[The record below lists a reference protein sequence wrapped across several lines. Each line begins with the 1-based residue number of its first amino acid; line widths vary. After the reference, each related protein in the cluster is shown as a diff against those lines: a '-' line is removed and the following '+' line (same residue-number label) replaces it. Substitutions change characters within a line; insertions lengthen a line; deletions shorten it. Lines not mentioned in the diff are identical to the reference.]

1 MSENEG
7 SVSESQ
13 QVGMV
18 LGTESATPLEW
29 WVAIELEQFL
39 QLDDVVLVRTTVPGV
54 GEVRVSGVVDMVRA
68 QHEGG
73 RFESDVFLVEKG
85 LLPLEIARSAHVI
98 STRVEPEIWV
108 PPQPGDRVVRVRGRD
123 RAEALHFDAM
133 EQPLAAGLSRDGQ
146 PIYLDL
152 SFLDGRRGA
161 HINISGVS
169 GVATKTTYASF
180 VIYSLFHSGVL
191 GGEAANTKALVFNV
205 KGEDLL
211 FLDRH
216 NAGLDDA
223 SRERYAQ
230 LGLPPGPFESV
241 GIWAPVRRKAEVPT
255 PDTGSRQDG
264 VRAYFWTVRDV
275 IRESLLRFMFAEAGD
290 ERSQIADLVTRVESA
305 LQREAEDVPDSPAT
319 VRLPNE
325 GGELVHVK
333 SFDQLCELI
342 DRRLSADGSSWAGY
356 AAPGTVSAFLR
367 RLDGAR
373 LHCGHLI
380 KGADAPE
387 PEKHRIDWESNQVSV
402 IDIHNLHDR
411 AKRFVVGVAVKRL
424 FEQKETT
431 GSARP
436 LVFLLLDEL
445 NKYAPREGWS
455 PIKEVLLDISERGRS
470 LGIILIGAQQTAS
483 EVERRIVSNAAI
495 RVVGRLDAAESH
507 RAEYGFLTETAR
519 QRAALLKPGTMLL
532 QQPHL
537 PVPLEVTFP
546 FPAWATRFSEA
557 LAPVGTGDPFEKFE
571 R

>member
-1 MSENEG
+1 MSENKHEQ
-7 SVSESQ
+7 VSQ

-29 WVAIELEQFL
+29 WVAIEPEQFL
-39 QLDDVVLVRTTVPGV
+39 QLDDVVLVRTSVPGA

-68 QHEGG
+68 QHEGS
-73 RFESDVFLVEKG
+73 RFESDVFLVEQG
-85 LLPLEIARSAHVI
+85 LLPLQIARSAHVV
-98 STRVEPEIWV
+98 STRVEPEVWV

-123 RAEALHFDAM
+123 REEALHFDAM

-180 VIYSLFHSGVL
+180 VLYSLFHSGVL
-191 GGEAANTKALVFNV
+191 GGEAANTKALIFNV

-211 FLDRH
+211 FLDRP
-216 NAGLDDA
+216 NAGLDDR

-230 LGLPPGPFESV
+230 LSLPAGPFESV
-241 GIWAPVRRKAEVPT
+241 GIWAPVRRKVGVPT

-264 VRAYFWTVRDV
+264 VRAYFWTVRDL
-275 IRESLLRFMFAEAGD
+275 IRDSLLRFMFAEAGD
-290 ERSQIADLVTRVESA
+290 ERSQVADLVTRVEAA
-305 LQREAEDVPDSPAT
+305 LQREAQDVPDSPAT
-319 VRLPNE
+319 VQIPDEN
-325 GGELVHVK
+325 GQPIHVK

-342 DRRLSADGSSWAGY
+342 DRRLSADGSTWAGY

-380 KGADAPE
+380 KGADGPE
-387 PEKHRIDWESNQVSV
+387 PEKHKIDWESNQVSV

-411 AKRFVVGVAVKRL
+411 AKRFVVGVVVKRL

-436 LVFLLLDEL
+436 LVFLVLDEL

-483 EVERRIVSNAAI
+483 EVERRIVANAAI
-495 RVVGRLDAAESH
+495 RVVGRLDPAEAQ
-507 RAEYGFLTETAR
+507 RAEYGFLTDTAR
-519 QRAALLKPGTMLL
+519 QRAVLLKPGTMLL

-537 PVPLEVTFP
+537 PIPLEVTFP
-546 FPAWATRFSEA
+546 FPAWATSVSEA
-557 LAPVGTGDPFEKFE
+557 LAPIGAGDPFDKFE

>member
-1 MSENEG
+1 MSENGFDLE
-7 SVSESQ
+7 SES
-13 QVGMV
+13 VGRV

-29 WVAIELEQFL
+29 WVAIEPEQFL
-39 QLDDVVLVRTTVPGV
+39 QLDDVVLVRTTVPG
-54 GEVRVSGVVDMVRA
+54 GTEVRVSGVVDMVRA
-68 QHEGG
+68 QHEGS
-73 RFESDVFLVEKG
+73 RFESDVFLVEQG
-85 LLPLEIARSAHVI
+85 LLPLQIARSAHVV
-98 STRVEPEIWV
+98 STRVEPEVWV

-133 EQPLAAGLSRDGQ
+133 EQLLSAGLSRDGQ
-146 PIYLDL
+146 PIYIDL

-180 VIYSLFHSGVL
+180 VLYSLFHSGVL
-191 GGEAANTKALVFNV
+191 GGEAANTKALIFNV

-211 FLDRH
+211 FLDRP
-216 NAGLDDA
+216 NARLDEA
-223 SRERYAQ
+223 SRERYGQ
-230 LGLPPGPFESV
+230 LGLPAGPFDSV
-241 GIWAPVRRKAEVPT
+241 GIWAPVRRKVDVPT

-264 VRAYFWTVRDV
+264 VRAYFWTVRDL
-275 IRESLLRFMFAEAGD
+275 IEESLLRFMFAEAGD
-290 ERSQIADLVTRVESA
+290 ERSQIADLVTRVEAA
-305 LQREAEDVPDSPAT
+305 LQREAQPVPDSPAT
-319 VRLPNE
+319 VQIPDIDRQ
-325 GGELVHVK
+325 LVHVK

-342 DRRLSADGSSWAGY
+342 DRRLSADGSTWAGY

-380 KGADAPE
+380 KGADGPE
-387 PEKHRIDWESNQVSV
+387 PEKHKIDWESNQVSV

-411 AKRFVVGVAVKRL
+411 AKRFVVGVVVKRL

-431 GSARP
+431 GSAKP
-436 LVFLLLDEL
+436 LVFLVLDEL

-483 EVERRIVSNAAI
+483 EVERRIVANAAI
-495 RVVGRLDAAESH
+495 RVVGRLDPAEAQ
-507 RAEYGFLTETAR
+507 RAEYGFLTDTAR

-537 PVPLEVTFP
+537 PIPLEVTFP
-546 FPAWATRFSEA
+546 FPAWATRVTEA
-557 LAPVGTGDPFEKFE
+557 LAPLGAGDPFAKFE
-571 R
+571 

>member
-1 MSENEG
+1 
-7 SVSESQ
+7 
-13 QVGMV
+13 MV
-18 LGTESATPLEW
+18 LGTESSTPLQW
-29 WVAIELEQFL
+29 WVAIEPDQFL
-39 QLDDVVLVRTTVPGV
+39 QLDDVVLVRTAVPGV
-54 GEVRVSGVVDMVRA
+54 GEVRISGVVDIVRA
-68 QHEGG
+68 QHEGS
-73 RFESDVFLVEKG
+73 RFESDVFLVEQG
-85 LLPLEIARSAHVI
+85 VLPLQIARSGRVV
-98 STRVEPEIWV
+98 STRVEPEVWV
-108 PPQPGDRVVRVRGRD
+108 PPQPGDRVVRVRGRHRD
-123 RAEALHFDAM
+123 EALHFDAM

-180 VIYSLFHSGVL
+180 VLYSLFHSGVL
-191 GGEAANTKALVFNV
+191 GGEAANTKALIFNV

-211 FLDRH
+211 FLDRP
-216 NAGLDDA
+216 NAGLDHEA
-223 SRERYAQ
+223 RARYAQ
-230 LGLPPGPFESV
+230 LGLPAGPFESV
-241 GIWAPVRRKAEVPT
+241 GIWAPVRRRVDVPA

-264 VRAYFWTVRDV
+264 VRAYFWTVRDLV
-275 IRESLLRFMFAEAGD
+275 KESLLRFMFAEAGD
-290 ERSQIADLVTRVESA
+290 ERSQIADLVTRVEAA
-305 LQREAEDVPDSPAT
+305 LQREAEEVPDSPAT
-319 VRLPNE
+319 VRLPDE
-325 GGELVHVK
+325 AGEMVHVT
-333 SFDQLCELI
+333 SFEQLCALI
-342 DRRLSADGSSWAGY
+342 DRRLSAEPSTWSGY

-387 PEKHRIDWESNQVSV
+387 PLAHRIDWESHQVSV

-411 AKRFVVGVAVKRL
+411 AKRFVVGVVVKRL

-436 LVFLLLDEL
+436 LVFLVLDEL

-455 PIKEVLLDISERGRS
+455 PIKEVLLDVSERGRS
-470 LGIILIGAQQTAS
+470 LGVVLIGAQQTAS
-483 EVERRIVSNAAI
+483 EVERRVVANSAI
-495 RVVGRLDAAESH
+495 RVVGRLDPAEAL
-507 RAEYGFLTETAR
+507 RAEYGFLTDTAR

-537 PVPLEVTFP
+537 PVPLEVAFP
-546 FPAWATRFSEA
+546 FPSWATRASEA
-557 LAPVGTGDPFEKFE
+557 LAPAGAGDPFDAFE

>member
-1 MSENEG
+1 MSEAGGVNAG
-7 SVSESQ
+7 SQ

-29 WVAIELEQFL
+29 WVAIEPEQFL
-39 QLDDVVLVRTTVPGV
+39 QLDDVVLVRTEVPGA

-68 QHEGG
+68 QHEGS
-73 RFESDVFLVEKG
+73 RFESDVFLVEQG
-85 LLPLEIARSAHVI
+85 VLPLQVARSAHVV
-98 STRVEPEIWV
+98 STRVEPELWV
-108 PPQPGDRVVRVRGRD
+108 PPQPGDRVVRVRGLDRD
-123 RAEALHFDAM
+123 EALHFDAM
-133 EQPLAAGLSRDGQ
+133 EQPLVAGLSRDGQ
-146 PIYLDL
+146 PIFLDL

-180 VIYSLFHSGVL
+180 VLYSLFHSGVL
-191 GGEAANTKALVFNV
+191 GGEAANTKALIFNV

-211 FLDRH
+211 FLDRG
-216 NAGLDDA
+216 NAGLDEK
-223 SRERYAQ
+223 SRQRYEQ
-230 LGLPPGPFESV
+230 LGLPAGPFESV
-241 GIWAPVRRKAEVPT
+241 GIWAPVRRKADVPT

-275 IRESLLRFMFAEAGD
+275 VREGLLRFMFAEAGD
-290 ERSQIADLVTRVESA
+290 ERSQIADLVTRVEAA
-305 LQREAEDVPDSPAT
+305 LQREAQDVPDSPAT
-319 VRLPNE
+319 VQIPDVFGQLQ
-325 GGELVHVK
+325 HVK

-342 DRRLSADGSSWAGY
+342 DQRLSADGSTWAGY

-380 KGADAPE
+380 KGLDAAE
-387 PEKHRIDWESNQVSV
+387 PDKHRIDWESNQVSV
-402 IDIHNLHDR
+402 IQINNLHHR
-411 AKRFVVGVAVKRL
+411 AKRFVVGVVVKRL

-431 GSARP
+431 GSAKP
-436 LVFLLLDEL
+436 LVFLVLDEL

-483 EVERRIVSNAAI
+483 EVERRIVANAAI
-495 RVVGRLDAAESH
+495 RVVGRLDPAEAQ
-507 RAEYGFLTETAR
+507 RAEYGFLTDTAR
-519 QRAALLKPGTMLL
+519 QRAVLLKPGTMLL

-537 PVPLEVTFP
+537 PIPLEVPFP
-546 FPAWATRFSEA
+546 FPAWATRVTEA
-557 LAPVGTGDPFEKFE
+557 LAPSSAGDPFAKFD
-571 R
+571 

>member
-1 MSENEG
+1 MSENEA
-7 SVSESQ
+7 SASESQ

-18 LGTESATPLEW
+18 LGTERATPLEW

-85 LLPLEIARSAHVI
+85 VLPLEIARSAHVV

-216 NAGLDDA
+216 NAGLDDT

-230 LGLPPGPFESV
+230 LGLPAGAFESV
-241 GIWAPVRRKAEVPT
+241 GIWAPVRRRAEVPT

-275 IRESLLRFMFAEAGD
+275 IREALLRFMFAEAGD

-319 VRLPNE
+319 VRLPNDA
-325 GGELVHVK
+325 GELVHVK

-342 DRRLSADGSSWAGY
+342 DRRLSPDGSTWAGY
-356 AAPGTVSAFLR
+356 AAPGTISAFLR

-380 KGADAPE
+380 RGADAPE
-387 PEKHRIDWESNQVSV
+387 PEKHKIDWESNQVSV

-411 AKRFVVGVAVKRL
+411 AKRFVVGVVVKRL

-470 LGIILIGAQQTAS
+470 LGVILIGAQQTAS

-495 RVVGRLDAAESH
+495 RVVGRLDAAESQ

-537 PVPLEVTFP
+537 PMALEVTFP
-546 FPAWATRFSEA
+546 FPAWATRVTEA
-557 LAPVGTGDPFEKFE
+557 LEPVAAGDPFEKFD